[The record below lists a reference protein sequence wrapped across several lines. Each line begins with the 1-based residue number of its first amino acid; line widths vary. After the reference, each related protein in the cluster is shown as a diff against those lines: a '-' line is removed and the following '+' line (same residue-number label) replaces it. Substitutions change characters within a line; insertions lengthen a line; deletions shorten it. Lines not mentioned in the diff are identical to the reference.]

1 MARHFQ
7 VYCRADKDDDSSNKL
22 SREDIVKA
30 YFHLLAGLILLIV
43 SNAAQAQSYP
53 NKSVRII
60 VPAMAGG
67 PSDLMGRILAQKMSE
82 TWGQQFIV
90 ENIPTGAGNV
100 ALGIAAKAPPDG
112 YTMVTPTSSIVVN
125 PSLYAKLP
133 YDIIADFTPVTMA
146 AASPH
151 AITVNPSVPAKTV
164 MELIALV
171 KANPGKYSYA
181 SPGTGTTGQLAG
193 EWFKIS
199 HGLDLVHVPFN
210 GGAPAATSTIGGH
223 TPIMFS
229 ALPTVGAAIRGG
241 QLRALAVTSG
251 KRSPDFPD
259 VPTLAEAGV
268 PNQESEFIQAV
279 LVPAGTPKEIVNQL
293 YREVARIVA
302 LPDVKER
309 LRAIGYV
316 PVGNT
321 PEEFAAQIRTEIAK
335 WEKVI
340 REANIKKI
348 E

>member
-1 MARHFQ
+1 M
-7 VYCRADKDDDSSNKL
+7 
-22 SREDIVKA
+22 SREDNVRI
-30 YFHLLAGLILLIV
+30 LLCLVAGLSAL
-43 SNAAQAQSYP
+43 AASTAMQAQNYP
-53 NKSVRII
+53 TKSARII
-60 VPAMAGG
+60 VNAAAGG
-67 PSDLMGRILAQKMSE
+67 PSDTMGRILAQKMSE

-90 ENIPTGAGNV
+90 ENIPQGAGNV
-100 ALGIAAKAPPDG
+100 ALGIVAKAAPDG
-112 YTMVTPTSSIVVN
+112 YTMVTPNSAIVVN

-133 YDIIADFTPVTMA
+133 YDIITDFAPVSLA

-151 AITVNPSVPAKTV
+151 VLTVNPSVPAKTV
-164 MELIALV
+164 KELIALV

-199 HGLDLVHVPFN
+199 QGLDLVHVPFN
-210 GGAPAATSTIGGH
+210 GGNPAATSTIGGH

-229 ALPTVGAAIRGG
+229 ALPTAGPSIRGG
-241 QLRALAVTSG
+241 QLRALAVTSA

-268 PNQESEFIQAV
+268 PDQESEFIQAL

-293 YREVARIVA
+293 SREVARIVH
-302 LPDVKER
+302 LPDVTAS

-316 PVGNT
+316 PVGDT
-321 PEEFAAQIRTEIAK
+321 PEEFAAIIKSDIAK

-340 REANIKKI
+340 RDAGIKKI
-348 E
+348 Q

>member
-1 MARHFQ
+1 M
-7 VYCRADKDDDSSNKL
+7 
-22 SREDIVKA
+22 SREDNLRI
-30 YFHLLAGLILLIV
+30 LLCLVAGLSALAE
-43 SNAAQAQSYP
+43 STATQAQNYP
-53 NKSVRII
+53 TKSARII
-60 VPAMAGG
+60 VNAAAGG
-67 PSDLMGRILAQKMSE
+67 PSDTMGRILAQKMSE

-90 ENIPTGAGNV
+90 ENIPQGAGNV
-100 ALGIAAKAPPDG
+100 ALGVVAKAAPDG
-112 YTMVTPTSSIVVN
+112 YTMVTPNSAIVVN

-133 YDIIADFTPVTMA
+133 YDIITDFAPVSLA

-151 AITVNPSVPAKTV
+151 VLTVNPSVPAKTV
-164 MELIALV
+164 KELIALV

-199 HGLDLVHVPFN
+199 QGLDLVHVPFN
-210 GGAPAATSTIGGH
+210 GGNPAATSTIGGH

-229 ALPTVGAAIRGG
+229 ALPTAGPSIRGG
-241 QLRALAVTSG
+241 QLRALAVTSA

-268 PNQESEFIQAV
+268 PNQESEFIQAL

-293 YREVARIVA
+293 SREVARIVH
-302 LPDVKER
+302 LPDVTAS

-316 PVGNT
+316 PVGDT
-321 PEEFAAQIRTEIAK
+321 PEEFAALIKSDIAK

-340 REANIKKI
+340 RDAGIKKI
-348 E
+348 Q

>member
-1 MARHFQ
+1 MKVFF
-7 VYCRADKDDDSSNKL
+7 RA
-22 SREDIVKA
+22 
-30 YFHLLAGLILLIV
+30 LAGIIALAISCLG
-43 SNAAQAQSYP
+43 AQAQPYP
-53 NKSVRII
+53 NKAARII
-60 VPAMAGG
+60 VNAAPGG
-67 PSDLMGRILAQKMSE
+67 PSDIMGRILAQKMSE
-82 TWGQQFIV
+82 AWGQQFVV
-90 ENIPTGAGNV
+90 ENIPAGAGNV
-100 ALGIAAKAPPDG
+100 ALGIAAKAAPDG
-112 YTMVTPTSSIVVN
+112 YTMVSPNSGIVVN

-133 YDIIADFTPVTMA
+133 YDIIADFTPVSLA

-151 AITVNPSVPAKTV
+151 VLTVNPSVPAKTV
-164 MELIALV
+164 KELIALV

-199 HGLDLVHVPFN
+199 QGLDLVHVPFN
-210 GGAPAATSTIGGH
+210 GGAPASTSTIGGH

-229 ALPTVGAAIRGG
+229 ALPSAGSAIRGG
-241 QLRALAVTSG
+241 QLRALAVTSA

-268 PNQESEFIQAV
+268 PNQESEFIQAL

-293 YREVARIVA
+293 SREVARIVH
-302 LPDVKER
+302 LPEVTQR

-321 PEEFAAQIRTEIAK
+321 PEEFAAIIKSDIAK

-340 REANIKKI
+340 RDAGIKKI

>member
-1 MARHFQ
+1 
-7 VYCRADKDDDSSNKL
+7 
-22 SREDIVKA
+22 VKVF
-30 YFHLLAGLILLIV
+30 FHIFAGFFALIV
-43 SNAAQAQSYP
+43 SFGAQAQPYP
-53 NKSVRII
+53 NKGARII
-60 VPAMAGG
+60 VNAAPGG
-67 PSDLMGRILAQKMSE
+67 PSDVMARIIAQKMSE
-82 TWGQQFIV
+82 TWKQQFIV
-90 ENIPTGAGNV
+90 ENIPAGGGNV
-100 ALGIAAKAPPDG
+100 ALGIAAKAAPDG
-112 YTMVTPTSSIVVN
+112 YTMISPTSSIVVN

-133 YDIIADFTPVTMA
+133 YDILTDFTPVSLA

-151 AITVNPSVPAKTV
+151 VLTVNPSVPAKTV
-164 MELIALV
+164 QELIALV

-193 EWFKIS
+193 EWFRITFN
-199 HGLDLVHVPFN
+199 LDMVHVPFN

-229 ALPTVGAAIRGG
+229 ALPTAGTHIRDGK
-241 QLRALAVTSG
+241 LRALAVTTA

-268 PNQESEFIQAV
+268 PNQESEFIQAL

-293 YREVARIVA
+293 SREVARIVH
-302 LPDVKER
+302 LPDVTQR

-316 PVGNT
+316 PVGNS
-321 PEEFAAQIRTEIAK
+321 PEEFAAIIKSDIAK

-340 REANIKKI
+340 REAGIKKI

>member
-1 MARHFQ
+1 MKVLVRL
-7 VYCRADKDDDSSNKL
+7 V
-22 SREDIVKA
+22 
-30 YFHLLAGLILLIV
+30 AGLSVLV
-43 SNAAQAQSYP
+43 AATASQAQNYP
-53 NKSVRII
+53 TKGARII
-60 VPAMAGG
+60 VNAAPGG
-67 PSDLMGRILAQKMSE
+67 PSDIMGRLLAQKMSE

-90 ENIPTGAGNV
+90 ENIPAGGGNV
-100 ALGIAAKAPPDG
+100 ALGIAAKSAPDG
-112 YTMVTPTSSIVVN
+112 YTMVTPNSSIVVN

-133 YDIIADFTPVTMA
+133 YDINTDFAPVSLA

-151 AITVNPSVPAKTV
+151 VLTINPSVPAKTV
-164 MELIALV
+164 KELIALV

-199 HGLDLVHVPFN
+199 QGLDLVHVPFN

-229 ALPTVGAAIRGG
+229 ALPTAGQHIKSG
-241 QLRALAVTSG
+241 QLRALAVTSA

-259 VPTLAEAGV
+259 VPTLAEAGIL
-268 PNQESEFIQAV
+268 NQESEFIQAL
-279 LVPAGTPKEIVNQL
+279 LVPAGTPKEIVAQL
-293 YREVARIVA
+293 SREVARIVH
-302 LPDVKER
+302 LPDVKAR
-309 LRAIGYV
+309 LSAIGYV

-321 PEEFAAQIRTEIAK
+321 PEEFAAIIKADIAK

-340 REANIKKI
+340 REAGIKKI